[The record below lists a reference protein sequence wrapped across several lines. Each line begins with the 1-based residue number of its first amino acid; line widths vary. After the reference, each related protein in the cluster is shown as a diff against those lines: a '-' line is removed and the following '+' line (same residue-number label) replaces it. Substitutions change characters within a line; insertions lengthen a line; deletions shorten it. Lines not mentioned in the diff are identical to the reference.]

1 MIQRGIS
8 VQVVLR
14 LNDEAPPGPDNTGA
28 SQSEVLSER
37 ELLGGTSEVGD
48 TGKDK
53 SPL

>member
-1 MIQRGIS
+1 MS
-8 VQVVLR
+8 VQVVLG
-14 LNDEAPPGPDNTGA
+14 LDDEAPSSPNDTGA
-28 SQSEVLSER
+28 GQSEVLSER